1 MSALPPLPPPPGL
14 LAQLHVDLLRGIAT
28 RSQVGQNNWT
38 STLSARLLSEAAA
51 QQAPLARL
59 PFRPVRGKEARDY
72 AALSA
77 VNRCVD
83 TGSTTRGCQGI
94 SS

>member
-1 MSALPPLPPPPGL
+1 MLCAFVLSAGI
-14 LAQLHVDLLRGIAT
+14 LAQLHIDLLRGIAT
-28 RSQVGQNNWT
+28 RSQVGQTNWA

-51 QQAPLARL
+51 MQLPPSRL

-77 VNRCVD
+77 VDRWV
-83 TGSTTRGCQGI
+83 
-94 SS
+94 